1 MGGDQLRNRMRTQSM
16 RAQMMQPSF
25 GIPYPG
31 SFGNPMQGG
40 IGFANQMA
48 QPRFSPPPASQIGT
62 GAPMPNTGQS
72 FVQASLGSSKGDA
85 NYDAFSDFN
94 NDGKVTTADFGEYMQ
109 ANPGGQASM
118 VETQDSFDNRMMGQR
133 FAQQQAMDN
142 AYGRFTG
149 PNNYVPIFDTPQI
162 SQIRNAISGR
172 PSPSGQLPAWV
183 QGRMRELAGEADSY
197 RYGGLPAQQMSPAPQ
212 LSQPSFNSF
221 RPQGS
226 LSGGGS
232 GKAGSGRSMGM
243 AGGGLIPNYRNGGLI
258 KGYQDG
264 GQMMDPRMEEAPM
277 SMPGGEMMSDSGMD
291 NEMLMV
297 VLEAKAAL
305 EGRHPDP
312 EAAVERFVEIFG
324 EDELM
329 SLQDHVIRSM
339 ESGIDEF
346 QSDGMS
352 DSIPGNIDGMEEVAL
367 SEGEYVV
374 PADVVSGLGN
384 GDTESGARRMR
395 EMIESV
401 RMARNGSPQQPPA
414 VNPSMMMPS

>member
-1 MGGDQLRNRMRTQSM
+1 MGSQPPRGAMPSYG
-16 RAQMMQPSF
+16 MQGMPSF
-25 GIPYPG
+25 SYGNPYPG

-62 GAPMPNTGQS
+62 GAPMSNTGQS

-85 NYDAFSDFN
+85 NYDAFSDFD
-94 NDGKVTTADFGEYMQ
+94 NDGMVTTADFGEYMQ

-133 FAQQQAMDN
+133 VAQQQAMDD

-149 PNNYVPIFDTPQI
+149 PNDYVPSFGGPQM
-162 SQIRNAISGR
+162 SRIRNALSGR
-172 PSPSGQLPAWV
+172 PSPSGQTPAWV
-183 QGRMRELAGEADSY
+183 QGRMRELAEEAGSY
-197 RYGGLPAQQMSPAPQ
+197 GYGGLPAQQMSSVP
-212 LSQPSFNSF
+212 SFGGPSFNSF

-226 LSGGGS
+226 LSGGGG

-243 AGGGLIPNYRNGGLI
+243 AGGGLIPKYRNGGLI

-264 GQMMDPRMEEAPM
+264 GQMMMEPGMEEM
-277 SMPGGEMMSDSGMD
+277 SMMEEETIQTPSGTD
-291 NEMLMV
+291 TEMLRI

-305 EGRHPDP
+305 EGRHPNP
-312 EAAVERFVEIFG
+312 EDAVEKFVEVFG

-329 SLQDHVIRSM
+329 SLQEHVIRSM
-339 ESGIDEF
+339 ESGMDEF

-352 DSIPGNIDGMEEVAL
+352 DSIPGNIDGMEQVAL

-384 GDTESGARRMR
+384 GDTGSGAQRMR
-395 EMIESV
+395 EMIETV

-414 VNPSMMMPS
+414 IDPSMMMPV

>member
-1 MGGDQLRNRMRTQSM
+1 MGSQPPRGAMPSYG
-16 RAQMMQPSF
+16 MQGMPSF
-25 GIPYPG
+25 SYGNPYPG

-62 GAPMPNTGQS
+62 GAPMSNTGQS

-85 NYDAFSDFN
+85 NYDAFSDFD
-94 NDGKVTTADFGEYMQ
+94 NDGMVTTADFGEYMQ

-133 FAQQQAMDN
+133 FAEQQAMDN
-142 AYGRFTG
+142 AYSRFTG
-149 PNNYVPIFDTPQI
+149 
-162 SQIRNAISGR
+162 R
-172 PSPSGQLPAWV
+172 PLSSVGF
-183 QGRMRELAGEADSY
+183 
-197 RYGGLPAQQMSPAPQ
+197 GGMAPAP
-212 LSQPSFNSF
+212 SFGGPSFNSF

-243 AGGGLIPNYRNGGLI
+243 AGGGLIPKYRNGGLI

-264 GQMMDPRMEEAPM
+264 GQMMMEPGMEEM
-277 SMPGGEMMSDSGMD
+277 SMMEEETIQTPSGTD
-291 NEMLMV
+291 TEMLRI

-305 EGRHPDP
+305 EGRHPNP
-312 EAAVERFVEIFG
+312 EDAVEKFVEVFG

-329 SLQDHVIRSM
+329 SLQEHVIRSM
-339 ESGIDEF
+339 ESGMDEF

-352 DSIPGNIDGMEEVAL
+352 DSIPGNIDGMEQVAL

-384 GDTESGARRMR
+384 GDTGSGAQRMR
-395 EMIESV
+395 EMIETV

-414 VNPSMMMPS
+414 IDPSMMMPA

>member
-62 GAPMPNTGQS
+62 GAPMSNTGQS
-72 FVQASLGSSKGDA
+72 FVQGSLGSSKGDA

-142 AYGRFTG
+142 AYGRF
-149 PNNYVPIFDTPQI
+149 
-162 SQIRNAISGR
+162 
-172 PSPSGQLPAWV
+172 
-183 QGRMRELAGEADSY
+183 
-197 RYGGLPAQQMSPAPQ
+197 YGGLPAQQMSPAPQ

-243 AGGGLIPNYRNGGLI
+243 AGGGLISNYRNGGLI

-277 SMPGGEMMSDSGMD
+277 PMPGGGMMSDSGMD

-339 ESGIDEF
+339 ESGIDDF